1 MPTVIEMPS
10 LTSTMNKGKVVKWH
24 KREGDSVTK
33 GETLFEVETDKADV
47 EVDATISGILRKIL
61 LQEGTEVPVNTPIA
75 IISDSLNDDIA
86 SFAPATAV
94 MENSKTAS
102 THEEERP
109 EVFKPDMAQANKE
122 ERIRISP
129 LARRMAKAE
138 GLDITAIRGTGPEGR
153 IVKEDVEKAI
163 AEKAQLVRP
172 PKKAE
177 ETREPD
183 RAAEGYQEIELTQM
197 RRTIARRLQESKTT
211 APHFYVDVSAD
222 AMALEQLKQDL
233 QKKSGGQETQVSF
246 DGILV
251 KIAAQALKEFSMVNA
266 CFLENR
272 IRLHKAINIGV
283 AVALD
288 EGLVVPVISNV
299 DNKTILQISA
309 EVEELASKAR
319 NKRLLPQ
326 ECEGGTF
333 TITNMGMFGVEG
345 FHAIINPP
353 ESAILA
359 VGAIIAKPVVMEG
372 QICVRKCVKLSLSVD
387 HRIVDGAL
395 AARFLARIKE
405 FVETPLLMLA

>member
-24 KREGDSVTK
+24 KREGDSVKK

-47 EVDATISGILRKIL
+47 EVDSISSGFLRKIL

-75 IISDSLNDDIA
+75 IISDSMDDDVE
-86 SFAPATAV
+86 SFVGAAAV
-94 MENSKTAS
+94 MESSATARQHKVAS
-102 THEEERP
+102 P
-109 EVFKPDMAQANKE
+109 EVSKPARPKAGEE

-129 LARRMAKAE
+129 LARRIAEAE
-138 GLDITAIRGTGPEGR
+138 GLDITTIRGTGPEGR
-153 IVKEDVEKAI
+153 ITKEDVERAI
-163 AEKAQLVRP
+163 AGKTQPVPLPGRTEAI
-172 PKKAE
+172 
-177 ETREPD
+177 REPD
-183 RAAEGYQEIELTQM
+183 REAEAYQDIGLTQM
-197 RRTIARRLQESKTT
+197 RRAIAQRLRQSKVT

-222 AMALEQLKQDL
+222 ATALEQLKRDL
-233 QKKSGGQETQVSF
+233 QRRTGEQGTKISF

-251 KIAAQALKEFSMVNA
+251 KIAAQALREFPMVNA
-266 CFLENR
+266 CFLEDR

-288 EGLVVPVISNV
+288 EGLIVPVITNADKKS
-299 DNKTILQISA
+299 ILQISA
-309 EVEELASKAR
+309 EVEELAGKAR
-319 NKRLLPQ
+319 KKRLLPQ

-359 VGAIIAKPVVMEG
+359 VGAMIAQPAVVEG

-387 HRIVDGAL
+387 HRVVDGAL
-395 AARFLARIKE
+395 AARFLTRIKE
-405 FVETPLLMLA
+405 FVEAPLLMLA